1 MTAVTTTTPVRT
13 ARALGSTGVS
23 KHYLTLVIV
32 MVVLFFTPFVV
43 PDTTMPV
50 LVRTLIIAL
59 MAIGWNLMSGYA
71 GMFSFGHAV
80 FFGIGAYTD
89 AVLLTRFG
97 ISPWL
102 SMVIGAVLAA
112 GVGVLITY
120 LCLKYKLAGSYFAL
134 ATFAFAQMFLLVS
147 SNLPLVNKTEGI
159 NIPLLPQESWTLL
172 QFDQN
177 SPVYFWIPLLLVGG
191 AIAIT
196 IAFISARS
204 GQFAQAIR
212 DDPTAAESLGINLMR
227 YRLIP
232 AAISCAITAVA
243 GVYYVQ
249 YYLFIAPDQAFGLQ
263 VTTNAIVPAVIGGI
277 STFWG
282 PLVGAALI
290 GPLSAG
296 IANIVRNP
304 PPVLALVKGLNG
316 LDVAIYAA
324 LLISIV
330 IFVPKGIYG
339 SIRERVRR

>member
-1 MTAVTTTTPVRT
+1 MTSATITPGRT
-13 ARALGSTGVS
+13 ARALRSTGARR
-23 KHYLTLVIV
+23 HYITLVIV
-32 MVVLFFTPFVV
+32 LVVLFFTPFIA
-43 PDTTMPV
+43 PQTTMAV
-50 LVRTLIIAL
+50 LIRTLIIAL

-102 SMVIGAVLAA
+102 SMFVGAALAA
-112 GVGVLITY
+112 GVGLLITY
-120 LCLKYKLAGSYFAL
+120 LCLKYRLTGSYFAL

-147 SNLPLVNKTEGI
+147 MNLPFVNKTEGI
-159 NIPLLPQESWTLL
+159 NIPLLPNESWALM
-172 QFDQN
+172 QFAPD
-177 SPVYFWIPLLLVGG
+177 SPVYFWIPLVLVGG

-232 AAISCAITAVA
+232 VAISCAITAVA

-249 YYLFIAPDQAFGLQ
+249 YYLFIAPEQAFGLQ
-263 VTTNAIVPAVIGGI
+263 VTTNGIVPAVIGGM
-277 STFWG
+277 STLWG
-282 PLVGAALI
+282 PLIGAALI

-304 PPVLALVKGLNG
+304 PPVLAFVKGLNG
-316 LDVAIYAA
+316 LDVAVYSA
-324 LLISIV
+324 LLIAIV
-330 IFVPKGIYG
+330 VFLPKGIYG